1 MKRLV
6 GLFLSLTICLSLT
19 ACQYSVVVTD
29 EEGNTSTVISNEQ
42 EVPANLEGPYEVDR
56 VVDGDTIII
65 DLDGIKT
72 RVRFANID
80 CPESVAP
87 EESGK
92 ENTEEGMVA
101 SEFTKGLLPSGSKVY
116 LEYDVSKTDKYDRT
130 LAYVYLDDG
139 ETMIERVLL
148 ENGFAKVYND
158 KNNKKYT
165 DEFYKIQDEAKASK
179 IGIWKDQ

>member
-1 MKRLV
+1 MKRLL
-6 GLFLSLTICLSLT
+6 GLFLSLTICLSFT

-29 EEGNTSTVISNEQ
+29 EEGNTSTVISNVQ

-56 VVDGDTIII
+56 VVDGDTIIV
-65 DLDGIKT
+65 DLDGVKT

-92 ENTEEGMVA
+92 TNTEEGMVA

-116 LEYDVSKTDKYDRT
+116 LEYDVSKTDKYDRI

-165 DEFYKIQDEAKASK
+165 DEFYEIQDKAKDSK

>member
-1 MKRLV
+1 MNKLIS
-6 GLFLSLTICLSLT
+6 LLLSLILVLSFS
-19 ACQYSVVVTD
+19 ACQYSIVVTD
-29 EEGNTSTVISNEQ
+29 DENNTSSVVSEEIK
-42 EVPANLEGPYEVDR
+42 LEGPYEVDR
-56 VVDGDTIII
+56 VVDGDTIIV
-65 DLDGIKT
+65 DLDGVKT

-116 LEYDVSKTDKYDRT
+116 LEYDVSKTDKYDRI

-139 ETMIERVLL
+139 ETMIERILL